1 MWKCPKC
8 GREFSRREQPH
19 YCGKPKTVEEY
30 IAAQDEAVQPMLRE
44 IRDAVPRA
52 EECISWSMPT
62 YRKGVNL
69 IHFAASRHHLG
80 VYPGEDAVTAF
91 GEELQEFDVSK
102 GTIRLPWTEDLPA
115 ELIGKLARWCYDT
128 YAGNP

>member
-1 MWKCPKC
+1 
-8 GREFSRREQPH
+8 
-19 YCGKPKTVEEY
+19 
-30 IAAQDEAVQPMLRE
+30 MLRE
-44 IRDAVPRA
+44 IRDVIRNAVPQA
-52 EECISWSMPT
+52 EECISWSMPS

-69 IHFAASRHHLG
+69 AASRHHLG

-91 GEELQEFDVSK
+91 GEELQGCEMNK
-102 GTIRLPWTEDLPA
+102 GTIRIPWTEDLPS